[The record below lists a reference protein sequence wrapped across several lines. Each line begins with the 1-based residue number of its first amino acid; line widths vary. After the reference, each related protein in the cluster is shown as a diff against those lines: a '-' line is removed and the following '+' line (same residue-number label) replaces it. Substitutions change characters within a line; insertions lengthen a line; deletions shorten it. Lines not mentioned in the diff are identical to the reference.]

1 MRREHGQAGIELL
14 AILPLLV
21 LLAAVGLQALA
32 WARAGVAAQAAA
44 AAGARALSRG
54 DDAAAVTRDAL
65 PAGLRRQA
73 RVTVA
78 APHVRVRVV
87 VGSLLPF
94 LPAVTVAGDAT

>member
-32 WARAGVAAQAAA
+32 WAGAGVAAQDAAG
-44 AAGARALSRG
+44 AGARALTRG
-54 DDAAAVTRDAL
+54 DDPAAAARRAL
-65 PAGLRRQA
+65 PAGLRARA
-73 RVTVA
+73 RVAVA
-78 APHVRVRVV
+78 PPHVRVRVV
-87 VGSLLPF
+87 VRALLPF